1 MSSEDSVKP
10 NESKDM
16 RKTRSTILRSR
27 SINGELFEYF
37 GWVYHVG
44 VNSIGQEFCHFRYL
58 FIRGTYVEMYK
69 RDPHEKPGTKPI
81 RRGVIGPTLLVED
94 IGRRK
99 VSHGD
104 VYVLRFYNRLD
115 QTKKGEWFS
124 KNSSFDCCKIACTT
138 ADDAQKWME
147 AFDHAKQQVEYEV
160 TKGRSVR
167 DRLSMED
174 QYVVSIFFFSR
185 K

>member
-1 MSSEDSVKP
+1 MASAPMLKKTNSFSSESGGSESGSEEILSAMMPLAAEDSIKQI

-69 RDPHEKPGTKPI
+69 RDPHEKPGIVCFLSHCFPS
-81 RRGVIGPTLLVED
+81 TLRVFMSLV
-94 IGRRK
+94 
-99 VSHGD
+99 S
-104 VYVLRFYNRLD
+104 L
-115 QTKKGEWFS
+115 
-124 KNSSFDCCKIACTT
+124 
-138 ADDAQKWME
+138 
-147 AFDHAKQQVEYEV
+147 
-160 TKGRSVR
+160 
-167 DRLSMED
+167 
-174 QYVVSIFFFSR
+174 FFFECMVVLFCPEDA
-185 K
+185 

>member
-1 MSSEDSVKP
+1 MASAPVLKKTNSISSESGGSESGSEEILSAMPSEDSIKQ

-69 RDPHEKPGTKPI
+69 RDPHEKPGT
-81 RRGVIGPTLLVED
+81 
-94 IGRRK
+94 
-99 VSHGD
+99 
-104 VYVLRFYNRLD
+104 
-115 QTKKGEWFS
+115 
-124 KNSSFDCCKIACTT
+124 
-138 ADDAQKWME
+138 
-147 AFDHAKQQVEYEV
+147 
-160 TKGRSVR
+160 
-167 DRLSMED
+167 
-174 QYVVSIFFFSR
+174 
-185 K
+185 

>member
-1 MSSEDSVKP
+1 MASAPVLKKTNSISSESGGSESGSEEILSAMSSEDSVKP

-69 RDPHEKPGTKPI
+69 RDPHEKPGTVCFLSHCSPPYFVWS
-81 RRGVIGPTLLVED
+81 R
-94 IGRRK
+94 
-99 VSHGD
+99 VSC
-104 VYVLRFYNRLD
+104 
-115 QTKKGEWFS
+115 S
-124 KNSSFDCCKIACTT
+124 NS
-138 ADDAQKWME
+138 W
-147 AFDHAKQQVEYEV
+147 
-160 TKGRSVR
+160 
-167 DRLSMED
+167 
-174 QYVVSIFFFSR
+174 
-185 K
+185 